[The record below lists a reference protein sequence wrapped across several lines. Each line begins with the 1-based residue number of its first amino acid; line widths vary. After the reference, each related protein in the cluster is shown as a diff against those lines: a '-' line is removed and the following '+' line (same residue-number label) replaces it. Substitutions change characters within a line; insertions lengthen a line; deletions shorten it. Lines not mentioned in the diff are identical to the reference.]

1 MKFLIK
7 TSAIGVSDKKFA
19 KQGEYETEDKKEIE
33 RLRGIAKRFP
43 NDVEEIKGKA
53 EAPKQNTQ
61 KKDEGKKDDDK
72 TPEDPKDHEDKTPK
86 DDPKK
91 DDPKD
96 DPKKADGK
104 PANNSKK

>member
-33 RLRGIAKRFP
+33 RLKDVAKRFP
-43 NDVEEIKGKA
+43 DDVEEIKSK
-53 EAPKQNTQ
+53 EASKPNAQ
-61 KKDEGKKDDDK
+61 KKDDDK
-72 TPEDPKDHEDKTPK
+72 SPEDPKDPEDKTPK
-86 DDPKK
+86 DDSKK

>member
-19 KQGEYETEDKKEIE
+19 QQGEYETEDKKEIE
-33 RLRGIAKRFP
+33 RLKDVAKRFP
-43 NDVEEIKGKA
+43 DDVEEIKGNAKPA
-53 EAPKQNTQ
+53 TQ

-72 TPEDPKDHEDKTPK
+72 TPEDPKDPEDKTPQDDSK

-91 DDPKD
+91 V
-96 DPKKADGK
+96 DGK

>member
-33 RLRGIAKRFP
+33 RLKDVAKRFP
-43 NDVEEIKGKA
+43 DDVEEIKGK
-53 EAPKQNTQ
+53 EAPKPNAQ

-72 TPEDPKDHEDKTPK
+72 TPEDPKDPEDKTPQ
-86 DDPKK
+86 DES
-91 DDPKD
+91 KD

>member
-33 RLRGIAKRFP
+33 RLKDVAKKFP
-43 NDVEEIKGKA
+43 DDVEEIKGNSKPA
-53 EAPKQNTQ
+53 TQ
-61 KKDEGKKDDDK
+61 KKDESKKDDDK
-72 TPEDPKDHEDKTPK
+72 TPPEDPKDPEDKTPK

>member
-19 KQGEYETEDKKEIE
+19 QQGEYETEDKKEIE
-33 RLRGIAKRFP
+33 RLKAVAKKFP
-43 NDVEEIKGKA
+43 NDVEEIKGNSKPA
-53 EAPKQNTQ
+53 AQ

-72 TPEDPKDHEDKTPK
+72 TPPEDPKDPEDK
-86 DDPKK
+86 DPK

-96 DPKKADGK
+96 DQKSDSKKTDSK